1 MSRPASKEQAP
12 PRETSL
18 RVTVQLRVLDPDQA
32 GDLRNR
38 QLAAILRLL
47 RRATASIKSP
57 PPNSKAP
64 EDHSEGALRQPGPVS
79 GEDRS
84 RYSDEL

>member
-12 PRETSL
+12 PRETPL

-38 QLAAILRLL
+38 QLAAIVRLL
-47 RRATASIKSP
+47 RRAAASIESP

-64 EDHSEGALRQPGPVS
+64 GDHRRSAL
-79 GEDRS
+79 
-84 RYSDEL
+84 

>member
-64 EDHSEGALRQPGPVS
+64 EEGALRQPGPVS

>member
-1 MSRPASKEQAP
+1 MSKEQAP
-12 PRETSL
+12 ARETPL

-47 RRATASIKSP
+47 GRAAASIESP
-57 PPNSKAP
+57 TRNGKAP
-64 EDHSEGALRQPGPVS
+64 GDHRGS
-79 GEDRS
+79 GR
-84 RYSDEL
+84 